1 MTWKAF
7 TTFQS
12 SPTSSSFPN
21 LPDYIIWLRIVLG
34 VAYGISLGYR
44 EGASTSDEVFQPQ
57 HINGAIGIL
66 FGLNII
72 TFVPTIYMNF
82 YLNAETDT
90 YKNLNFAGVTNGIA
104 IMVLVWLTFFT
115 MLHEKE
121 ESVLAEAFTT
131 VIKETATGVIG
142 EDISDG
148 VDTVIEE
155 SEF

>member
-1 MTWKAF
+1 
-7 TTFQS
+7 
-12 SPTSSSFPN
+12 
-21 LPDYIIWLRIVLG
+21 
-34 VAYGISLGYR
+34 
-44 EGASTSDEVFQPQ
+44 
-57 HINGAIGIL
+57 
-66 FGLNII
+66 
-72 TFVPTIYMNF
+72 MNF